1 MSPPANRI
9 SDTVNVGEKARMRSW
24 AATREFYDN
33 PFALK
38 IVDADL
44 GAGFLMARRSSPLP
58 LLLVCYSGRAWLG
71 QRADETGSL
80 LTPGQAVFVPWREPV
95 VYASDQGSR
104 FGHFGIEWLR
114 PADAP
119 QTETTS
125 LLRRAADPQ
134 PFRHAYEGLCYEI
147 IHNRHGLVLRDW
159 LQVLDQLARRV
170 IQGRDQP
177 SPLAPLLHAL
187 ERDLAR
193 SWSLAEMAQVAA
205 LSESS
210 LRRLF
215 HKELGEAPHDC
226 LTRLRLSHAAALLT
240 GSTAKLAD
248 IAEQVGYATPFA
260 LSKAFTAHYGK
271 SPRDY
276 REQHAARS

>member
-9 SDTVNVGEKARMRSW
+9 SDSDIVGARARLRW
-24 AATREFYDN
+24 RAAAPDSIDN
-33 PFALK
+33 PYSLK
-38 IVDADL
+38 VVDADL
-44 GAGFLMARRSSPLP
+44 GPGFLMARRSSPVP
-58 LLLVCYSGRAWLG
+58 LLLVAYAGSAWL
-71 QRADETGSL
+71 RLSAEDRGSL
-80 LTPGQAVFVPWREPV
+80 LGPSEAVFVPAGQPV
-95 VYASDQGSR
+95 AYASHRGSR

-114 PADAP
+114 PQNAP
-119 QTETTS
+119 HTEAQAG
-125 LLRRAADPQ
+125 LRRAADPQ
-134 PFRHAYEGLCYEI
+134 PFRYAFEGLCHELI
-147 IHNRHGLVLRDW
+147 NQRHGLVLHGW
-159 LQVLDQLARRV
+159 LQVIDQLARRI
-170 IQGRDQP
+170 IQERDRP

-215 HKELGEAPHDC
+215 HKELGEAPSEC
-226 LTRLRLSHAAALLT
+226 LSRLRLSHAAALLT